1 MGKIK
6 PKERDAIIMSLSVGL
21 VPKIGLQHILVG
33 RDDEIAAI
41 VTDLERIKDD
51 GTAIRFIIGRYGSG
65 KSFFLTLS
73 RIVALDKKFVVAHAD
88 ITQGH
93 LLYSTQGKA
102 RALYSELMHN
112 LSVKSRPDGGA
123 LRSIIEHYISDVDYK
138 LRSEGKDNKQ
148 ILSYIHDDLKEDLQ
162 NYVSGY
168 DFELVL
174 CKYFE
179 GYESGN
185 DILMDAA
192 LRWLYGEYP
201 TKTEAKRDLN
211 VHTIIDDSNY
221 YNYLKLWA
229 RFVRKAGYS
238 GFLVT
243 FDEMVAISN
252 HLMVAQSRNSNYK
265 TILDILNDCIQGGN
279 TSGIGFVFAG
289 TDEFLNDSHRGI
301 ASYPAL
307 DCKLR
312 ENPLEKMI
320 APDLK
325 NFRSPVIKLENFSP
339 ADTYLLLEN
348 IRDVFANGDT
358 EKYLIPDAGM
368 KAFLTMGSK
377 ILGSDVYMDPRE
389 TVQSFVKFLS
399 LLETH
404 PDTSWKKMLMQ
415 NSSIIEKK
423 PDGVLANLKL

>member
-6 PKERDAIIMSLSVGL
+6 PKERDAILMSLSVGL
-21 VPKIGLQHILVG
+21 VPKIGLQHIQVG

-73 RIVALDKKFVVAHAD
+73 RIVALDRKFVVAHAD
-88 ITQGH
+88 ISQGH

-112 LSVKSRPDGGA
+112 LSVKARPDGGA
-123 LRSIIEHYISDVDYK
+123 LKSIIERYISDVDYK

-148 ILSYIHDDLKEDLQ
+148 ILSQIHNDLKKDLQ
-162 NYVSGY
+162 NYVNGY

-174 CKYFE
+174 TKYFE
-179 GYESGN
+179 GFESGN
-185 DILMDAA
+185 DELMDAS

-201 TKTEAKRDLN
+201 TKTDAQRDLK
-211 VHTIIDDSNY
+211 VRTIIDDSNY

-243 FDEMVAISN
+243 LDEMGAISH
-252 HLMVAQSRNSNYK
+252 HLNVAQSRNSNYK
-265 TILDILNDCIQGGN
+265 TILDILNDCIQGS
-279 TSGIGFVFAG
+279 TSGIGFIFAG
-289 TDEFLNDSHRGI
+289 TDDFLDDSHHGV

-307 DCKLR
+307 DYKLR

-325 NFRSPVIKLENFSP
+325 NSRSPIIKLGNLSP
-339 ADTYLLLEN
+339 EDTYLLLEN

-358 EKYLIPDAGM
+358 EKYLVTDEGM
-368 KAFLTMGSK
+368 KAFLTKCSK
-377 ILGSDVYMDPRE
+377 ILGSDFYMNPRE
-389 TVQSFVKFLS
+389 TVKSFVKFLS

-404 PDTSWKKMLMQ
+404 PDRSWKDILKQ
-415 NSSIIEKK
+415 DSSIIKK
-423 PDGVLANLKL
+423 NPTGDLANLKL

>member
-1 MGKIK
+1 M
-6 PKERDAIIMSLSVGL
+6 GL
-21 VPKIGLQHILVG
+21 VPSIGLQHIQVG

-73 RIVALDKKFVVAHAD
+73 RIVAFERKFVVAHAD
-88 ITQGH
+88 INQGH

-112 LSVKSRPDGGA
+112 LSVKARPDGGA
-123 LRSIIEHYISDVDYK
+123 LRSIIERYISDIDFK

-148 ILSYIHDDLKEDLQ
+148 ILSHMHNDLKEDLQ

-174 CKYFE
+174 SKYFE
-179 GYESGN
+179 GFESGN
-185 DILMDAA
+185 DALMDAA
-192 LRWLYGEYP
+192 LRWLYGEYT

-229 RFVRKAGYS
+229 RFVHKAGYS
-238 GFLVT
+238 GFIVT
-243 FDEMVAISN
+243 LDEMGAISH
-252 HLMVAQSRNSNYK
+252 HLNVAQSRNLNYK
-265 TILDILNDCIQGGN
+265 TILDILNDCISGGI
-279 TSGIGFVFAG
+279 TSGIGFIFAG
-289 TDEFLNDSHRGI
+289 TDDFLDDSHHGI

-307 DCKLR
+307 DYKLR

-325 NFRSPVIKLENFSP
+325 NFRSPVIKLENLSP

-358 EKYLIPDAGM
+358 EKYLVPDEGM
-368 KAFLTMGSK
+368 KAFLSKCSK
-377 ILGSDVYMDPRE
+377 ILGSDFYMNPRE
-389 TVQSFVKFLS
+389 TVKSFVKFLS

-415 NSSIIEKK
+415 NSSIIPPK
-423 PDGVLANLKL
+423 PDGVLVNLKL